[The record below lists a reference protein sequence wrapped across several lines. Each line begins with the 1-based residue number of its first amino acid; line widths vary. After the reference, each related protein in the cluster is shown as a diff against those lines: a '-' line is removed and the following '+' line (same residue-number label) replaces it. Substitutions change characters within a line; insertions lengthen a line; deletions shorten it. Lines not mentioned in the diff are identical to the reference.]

1 MKNFNKVIALSLCA
15 ALGLSLTACK
25 KSYDG
30 TYKAT
35 VDITEQVEE
44 GAGLDYD
51 LTGSLEVEVTLTMEK
66 GEYTIEMNSDKFKED
81 METFYSDNMDTIL
94 MESFGTDDV
103 SEIEEYA
110 QYMGYE
116 DYDALKADMLETAM
130 SSFDDDDIVFED
142 NGTYTVSGDTIKFD
156 SEDNDDFD
164 GEVDGKEITIE
175 VEDDDAM
182 FGDDLTLVFE
192 IED

>member
-35 VDITEQVEE
+35 VDITDQVEE
-44 GAGLDYD
+44 EAGLDYD
-51 LTGSLEVEVTLTMEK
+51 LTGTLEVEFTLTMEK

-81 METFYSDNMDTIL
+81 MESFYDANMDTIL
-94 MESFGTDDV
+94 MESFGTDDI
-103 SEIEEYA
+103 SEIEQYA

-130 SSFDDDDIVFED
+130 SSFDDDDVVYED

-175 VEDDDAM
+175 VEDDDGM